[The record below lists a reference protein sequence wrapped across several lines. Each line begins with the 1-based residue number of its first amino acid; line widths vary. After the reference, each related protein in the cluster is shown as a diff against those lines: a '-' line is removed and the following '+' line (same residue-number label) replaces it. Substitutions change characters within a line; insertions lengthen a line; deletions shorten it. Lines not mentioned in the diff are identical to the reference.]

1 MEFRYDEVMP
11 RVDDDIIGFTGTKM
25 GMTNRQKNVFS
36 SIVANALELHHGD
49 DSGADLDAHNIAR
62 KYGVDFIFFNNP
74 YKYYIRA
81 FCQGDYTM
89 PEAPFL
95 KRNKNIV
102 DYTDLLVACPNGFEE
117 VIRSGTWATW
127 RYAVKQE
134 KLWIIIWPDGTNHCS
149 WEN

>member
-1 MEFRYDEVMP
+1 
-11 RVDDDIIGFTGTKM
+11 
-25 GMTNRQKNVFS
+25 
-36 SIVANALELHHGD
+36 
-49 DSGADLDAHNIAR
+49 
-62 KYGVDFIFFNNP
+62 
-74 YKYYIRA
+74 
-81 FCQGDYTM
+81 M